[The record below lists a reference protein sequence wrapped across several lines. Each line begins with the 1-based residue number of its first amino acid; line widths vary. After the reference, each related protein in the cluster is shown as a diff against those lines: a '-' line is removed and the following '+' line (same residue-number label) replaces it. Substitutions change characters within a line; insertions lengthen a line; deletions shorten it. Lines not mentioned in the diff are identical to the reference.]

1 MMRLMR
7 FFVLTLALLALCAPS
22 VSLGMG
28 ARMPV
33 WTPMK
38 TQVSSATQT
47 KVFSCKTLGGK
58 RVLPCHPD
66 QGVMAAP
73 IAFIDPP
80 ARLQPPS
87 NVARAFA
94 TTKAEAELPPPRR
107 S

>member
-33 WTPMK
+33 WTPME
-38 TQVSSATQT
+38 TQVSSGTPT

-66 QGVMAAP
+66 QGVMAGPSAAIAP
-73 IAFIDPP
+73 PGQ
-80 ARLQPPS
+80 LQPPS
-87 NVARAFA
+87 SVARAFV
-94 TTKAEAELPPPRR
+94 TTLAEAELPPPRR
-107 S
+107 F